1 MPFCVLLSGFAGKI
15 KTKAEQPDI
24 TKTKKGASILNSLV
38 SHLLLQVILI
48 FLNAFFAAAEI
59 AVLSLNSTKLR
70 HASEDGDRSAARL
83 LKLVDEP
90 SGFLSTIQI
99 GITLAGFLG
108 SAFAAGNFSGYLAD
122 WIYNGLGF
130 TFLSIAT
137 LNTVS
142 VVIITLI
149 LSYFTLIFGELVPK
163 RIAMQ
168 KPMEIA
174 RFVLGAV
181 SFVAWIMRPAVLFL
195 SVSTNFVLRLFG
207 MKTEAEE
214 ETVTE
219 EEIRMMV
226 ELGEEKGTI
235 DSNEK
240 EWIQN
245 VLEFD
250 DTIVRNCMTHE
261 SEIEAIDL
269 SSSVEEILNRIT
281 ETGLSRFP
289 VYRENLHDII
299 GILNARDFLL
309 SLSGTE
315 HPDIESL
322 LRPAYFIPETVHAST
337 LFKDMQQ
344 KNLHFA
350 VVVDEYGDT
359 AGIVTLEDLME
370 EIFGNI
376 YDEFD
381 ESEPEEIEQLKEN
394 LWRISGT
401 ASVEDI
407 RKTLYI
413 DLPESGDYTTLGGM
427 VFSHLKR
434 IPKDGTTVDMDLY
447 GIHIHVDSI
456 SRRKIRTALV
466 SKPETAD
473 TDAR

>member
-1 MPFCVLLSGFAGKI
+1 MN
-15 KTKAEQPDI
+15 
-24 TKTKKGASILNSLV
+24 SIV
-38 SHLLLQVILI
+38 PQLLLQVFLI

-59 AVLSLNSTKLR
+59 AVISLNATKLR
-70 HASEDGDRSAARL
+70 HDAEEGDKVCAKL
-83 LKLVDEP
+83 LKLVEEP
-90 SGFLSTIQI
+90 AGFLSTIQI

-108 SAFAAGNFSGYLAD
+108 SAFAADNFSGYIVD
-122 WIYNGLGF
+122 WIYYGIGF
-130 TFLSIAT
+130 TSLPLSVLETA
-137 LNTVS
+137 S
-142 VVIITLI
+142 VIVITLI

-168 KPMEIA
+168 KSFQVA
-174 RFVLGAV
+174 KLVYRVVSSVAV
-181 SFVAWIMRPAVLFL
+181 IMRPAVWFL
-195 SVSTNFVLRLFG
+195 SFSTNLVLRLFG

-261 SEIEAIDL
+261 SEIKAIEI
-269 SSSVEEILNRIT
+269 SASCEEIMQTIT
-281 ETGLSRFP
+281 ESGMSRFP
-289 VYRENLHDII
+289 VYRENVHDIV

-309 SLSGTE
+309 HYSETGNFK
-315 HPDIESL
+315 IEQY

-344 KNLHFA
+344 KKTHLA
-350 VVVDEYGDT
+350 IVVDEYGDT
-359 AGIVTLEDLME
+359 SGIVTLEDLME

-381 ESEPEEIEQLKEN
+381 ENEPADIEKLSEN
-394 LWRISGT
+394 RWRISGT
-401 ASVEDI
+401 ASIEDI
-407 RKTLYI
+407 EKSLDI
-413 DLPESGDYTTLGGM
+413 SLPESTDYTTLGGLI
-427 VFSHLKR
+427 FSNLKK
-434 IPKDGTTVDMDLY
+434 IPKDGTTVDLDVSE
-447 GIHIHVDSI
+447 IHIHVDSI
-456 SRRKIRTALV
+456 SRRRIKSALV
-466 SKPETAD
+466 SKISKQSDEVS
-473 TDAR
+473 